1 MTAGWR
7 RLGLVPTL
15 ATVAGIAVTAALGG
29 TSPRQVP
36 RLVTPEIRYP
46 SSGNA
51 LYVFALPQASR

>member
-1 MTAGWR
+1 
-7 RLGLVPTL
+7 
-15 ATVAGIAVTAALGG
+15 VTTALGG

-51 LYVFALPQASR
+51 LYVFALPQSR